1 MTIAAT
7 NGRSGKLQDDASVG
21 DTEVDDSAGNIV
33 TTSSSSSS
41 SGGAKVSTRKVT
53 QSSLDKGS
61 LDGFVSIPRDELID
75 LRGKIDAI
83 SRSQAMIEF
92 ELDGTIIT
100 ANDNFLTAM
109 GYGLSEI
116 KGRHHRM
123 FVDPE
128 HSRSAEYENFWENL
142 RSGKFQSGEFKR
154 FGNGGREIWLHGAYN
169 PIFGADGKPF
179 KVIKFASD
187 VTAEVLL
194 RIHIQEGVKDVLS
207 IAEGV
212 SDSAAEMAALSE
224 QMGANSTEASA
235 QAEAVSS
242 AAEQVSANLQTVSAA
257 AEELATSI
265 VTVANNASDAARVA
279 GTAVEAAEST
289 RLTMDRLG
297 TSSREISTVIK
308 VITSI
313 AQQTNLLALN
323 ATIEAARAGESGKGF
338 AVVANEVKELAKQTA
353 QATEDIGRRIET
365 TQSDTAEAVNA
376 INEIAHIIDSINA
389 ISGTIAEAVKEQ
401 QSTTGAIAQNISE
414 AAVGSGEIARNIT
427 GVAQAAESTSKAVS
441 KNQEHTMGLIQ
452 SSSELRGVAE
462 KLRSAI

>member
-7 NGRSGKLQDDASVG
+7 NGRSGKLQDDASV
-21 DTEVDDSAGNIV
+21 VDEEANDSASNSE
-33 TTSSSSSS
+33 TSPPSAS
-41 SGGAKVSTRKVT
+41 SGGGAKASTRKAT
-53 QSSLDKGS
+53 QPSSDKGA
-61 LDGFVSIPRDELID
+61 LDGFVTIPRDELNE
-75 LRGKIDAI
+75 LRGKLEAI
-83 SRSQAMIEF
+83 SKSQAMIELN
-92 ELDGTIIT
+92 LDGTIIT
-100 ANDNFLTAM
+100 ANDNFLTTL
-109 GYGLSEI
+109 GYGLNEI

-128 HSRSAEYENFWENL
+128 YGRSAEYEKVWEGF
-142 RSGKFQSGEFKR
+142 RKGEVKVGEFKR
-154 FGNGGREIWLHGAYN
+154 VGKGGREVWLHGAYN
-169 PIFGADGKPF
+169 PIFDVDGKPF
-179 KVIKFASD
+179 KVIEYATD
-187 VTAEVLL
+187 VTTQVAQ
-194 RIHIQEGVKDVLS
+194 RIQLQEGIKDVMS

-212 SDSAAEMAALSE
+212 TESASEMAALSE

-289 RLTMDRLG
+289 KLTMDRLG

-376 INEIAHIIDSINA
+376 INEIAHIIDQINA

-452 SSSELRGVAE
+452 VSSELRAVAE
-462 KLRSAI
+462 KLRSAS

>member
-7 NGRSGKLQDDASVG
+7 NGRSGKAQDDADAIDDEMSESVSDG
-21 DTEVDDSAGNIV
+21 SA
-33 TTSSSSSS
+33 
-41 SGGAKVSTRKVT
+41 SGSTKVSARKST
-53 QSSLDKGS
+53 QSVSDKGTP
-61 LDGFVSIPRDELID
+61 DGFITITNDEYID
-75 LRGKIDAI
+75 LRGKLDAI
-83 SRSQAMIEF
+83 SKSQAMIEF
-92 ELDGTIIT
+92 KLDGTIVT
-100 ANDNFLTAM
+100 ANDNFLTTL
-109 GYGLSEI
+109 GYGLDEI

-123 FVDPE
+123 FVEPAYA
-128 HSRSAEYENFWENL
+128 RSAEYELFWETL
-142 RSGKFQSGEFKR
+142 RNGNFQTGEFKR
-154 FGNGGREIWLHGAYN
+154 IGKGGREVWIHGAYN
-169 PIFGADGKPF
+169 PIFDANGRPF
-179 KVIKFASD
+179 KVVKFATD
-187 VTAEVLL
+187 LTAQVQQRILL
-194 RIHIQEGVKDVLS
+194 QEGVKDVMS

-212 SDSAAEMAALSE
+212 NEAASEMAALSE
-224 QMGANSTEASA
+224 QMGANSTETSA
-235 QAEAVSS
+235 QAEAVST

-376 INEIAHIIDSINA
+376 INEIAHIIDQINA

-452 SSSELRGVAE
+452 VSSELHTVAE
-462 KLRSAI
+462 KLRSAS

>member
-1 MTIAAT
+1 
-7 NGRSGKLQDDASVG
+7 
-21 DTEVDDSAGNIV
+21 
-33 TTSSSSSS
+33 
-41 SGGAKVSTRKVT
+41 
-53 QSSLDKGS
+53 
-61 LDGFVSIPRDELID
+61 
-75 LRGKIDAI
+75 
-83 SRSQAMIEF
+83 MIEF
-92 ELDGTIIT
+92 NLDGTIVA
-100 ANDNFLTAM
+100 ANDNFLTTL
-109 GYGLSEI
+109 GYGLDEI

-123 FVDPE
+123 FVDPAYA
-128 HSRSAEYENFWENL
+128 RSPEYELFWERLHN
-142 RSGKFQSGEFKR
+142 GEFQSGEFKR
-154 FGNGGREIWLHGAYN
+154 IAKGGREVWIMGAYN
-169 PIFGADGKPF
+169 PIFDADGKPF
-179 KVIKFASD
+179 KVVKFATD
-187 VTAEVLL
+187 VTAMVAQ
-194 RIHIQEGVKDVLS
+194 RIQLQEGVKDLMS

-212 SDSAAEMAALSE
+212 TESGSEMAALSQ
-224 QMGANSTEASA
+224 QMGANSAEASA

-279 GTAVEAAEST
+279 GTAVDAAEST

-376 INEIAHIIDSINA
+376 INEIAHIIDQINA

-427 GVAQAAESTSKAVS
+427 GVAQAAESTAKAVS
-441 KNQEHTMGLIQ
+441 KNQEHTMGLMQ
-452 SSSELRGVAE
+452 VSSELRAVAE
-462 KLRSAI
+462 KLRSVS

>member
-7 NGRSGKLQDDASVG
+7 NGRSGKLQDDASGVG
-21 DTEVDDSAGNIV
+21 EEVNDSAGN
-33 TTSSSSSS
+33 
-41 SGGAKVSTRKVT
+41 GGNSTQSTADSVATKASTRKVS
-53 QSSLDKGS
+53 QSVSDKS
-61 LDGFVSIPRDELID
+61 ALDGFVTIPRDELMD
-75 LRGKIDAI
+75 LRGKLEAI
-83 SRSQAMIEF
+83 SKSQAIIEF
-92 ELDGTIIT
+92 NLDGTIIT
-100 ANDNFLTAM
+100 ANENFLTVL
-109 GYGLSEI
+109 GYGLDEI
-116 KGRHHRM
+116 KGRHHRL
-123 FVDPE
+123 FVDPTYAQ
-128 HSRSAEYENFWENL
+128 SREYEQVWERL
-142 RSGKFQSGEFKR
+142 RNGEVKAGEFKR
-154 FGNGGREIWLHGAYN
+154 IAKGGKEVWIHGAYN
-169 PIFGADGKPF
+169 PILDSTGKPY
-179 KVIKFASD
+179 KVVEYGSD
-187 VTAEVLL
+187 ITSQVAQRVQL
-194 RIHIQEGVKDVLS
+194 QEGIKDVMS

-212 SDSAAEMAALSE
+212 TESASEMAALSE
-224 QMGANSTEASA
+224 QMGANSTETSA
-235 QAEAVSS
+235 QAEAVST

-279 GTAVEAAEST
+279 GTAVEAAEAT
-289 RLTMDRLG
+289 RQTMDRLG

-376 INEIAHIIDSINA
+376 INEIAHIIDQINA

-427 GVAQAAESTSKAVS
+427 GVAQAAESTSKAVA

-452 SSSELRGVAE
+452 VSSELRAVAE
-462 KLRSAI
+462 KLRSAS

>member
-7 NGRSGKLQDDASVG
+7 NGRSGKLQDEASVVG
-21 DTEVDDSAGNIV
+21 EEVIDSVGNDDSSQTN
-33 TTSSSSSS
+33 TSS
-41 SGGAKVSTRKVT
+41 SGGAKASTRKAT
-53 QSSLDKGS
+53 QSSLGKGA
-61 LDGFVSIPRDELID
+61 LDGFVSIPRDEVID
-75 LRGKIDAI
+75 LRGKLEAI
-83 SRSQAMIEF
+83 SKSQAMIEF
-92 ELDGTIIT
+92 NLDGTIVA
-100 ANDNFLTAM
+100 ANDNFLTTL
-109 GYGLSEI
+109 GYGLDEI

-123 FVDPE
+123 FVDPAYA
-128 HSRSAEYENFWENL
+128 RSPEYELFWERLHN
-142 RSGKFQSGEFKR
+142 GEFQSGEFKR
-154 FGNGGREIWLHGAYN
+154 IAKGGREVWIMGAYN
-169 PIFGADGKPF
+169 PIFDADGKPF
-179 KVIKFASD
+179 KVVKFATD
-187 VTAEVLL
+187 VTAMVAQ
-194 RIHIQEGVKDVLS
+194 RIQLQEGVKDLMS
-207 IAEGV
+207 LAEGV
-212 SDSAAEMAALSE
+212 TESGSEMAALSQ
-224 QMGANSTEASA
+224 QMGANSAEASA

-279 GTAVEAAEST
+279 GTAVDAAEST

-376 INEIAHIIDSINA
+376 INEIAHIIDQINA

-427 GVAQAAESTSKAVS
+427 GVAQAAESTAKAVS
-441 KNQEHTMGLIQ
+441 KNQEHTMGLMQ
-452 SSSELRGVAE
+452 VSSELRAVAE
-462 KLRSAI
+462 KLRSVS